1 MDNIFVRMMEKK
13 TDTGLL
19 KRQMSGNTAQR
30 YSNYQKNGIWNIF
43 LDVGWMKEAASQSVC
58 WMIGQSFIN
67 SSAPVCQLIH

>member
-30 YSNYQKNGIWNIF
+30 YSNYQTKWYLEHF
-43 LDVGWMKEAASQSVC
+43 LDVRWMKEAASQSVC